1 MMSADVK
8 ANVIQKE
15 LKDLVAV
22 SYNFF
27 EEVPSKLEMQ
37 FKKRVCFL
45 FDFSWN
51 SIHLDITC

>member
-1 MMSADVK
+1 MISADVK
-8 ANVIQKE
+8 ANIIQK
-15 LKDLVAV
+15 DLMAV

-27 EEVPSKLEMQ
+27 EEVPSRLEIQ

-45 FDFSWN
+45 FDFGPY